1 MAERDAAIDMLAGLL
16 GKQRKTV
23 GANKTNLR
31 LRLVDPKNFFTLYY
45 GRSKRR

>member
-23 GANKTNLR
+23 GRTRQTSDISFGLDCFIRKISSR
-31 LRLVDPKNFFTLYY
+31 
-45 GRSKRR
+45 